1 MGNLAV
7 AEELA
12 GSDELE
18 ELYRL
23 DASDTEPEED
33 EEDEEEEPEE
43 EEMEP
48 RGIPHSH
55 MEQQAYVPGYAGDSY
70 TETCP
75 RLAGPNGA
83 RLQSA

>member
-23 DASDTEPEED
+23 DASETGPDED
-33 EEDEEEEPEE
+33 EDEDGEEDEEEEEDE
-43 EEMEP
+43 GEAEP
-48 RGIPHSH
+48 HGIPH
-55 MEQQAYVPGYAGDSY
+55 
-70 TETCP
+70 
-75 RLAGPNGA
+75 
-83 RLQSA
+83 

>member
-23 DASDTEPEED
+23 DASETGPEEEEEE

-48 RGIPHSH
+48 RGIPH
-55 MEQQAYVPGYAGDSY
+55 
-70 TETCP
+70 
-75 RLAGPNGA
+75 
-83 RLQSA
+83 

>member
-23 DASDTEPEED
+23 DASETG
-33 EEDEEEEPEE
+33 PEE
-43 EEMEP
+43 EEEEEEEEDEGEAEP
-48 RGIPHSH
+48 GGIPHGIPH
-55 MEQQAYVPGYAGDSY
+55 
-70 TETCP
+70 
-75 RLAGPNGA
+75 
-83 RLQSA
+83 

>member
-1 MGNLAV
+1 MLRVSPRTSFGGQESERITMGNLAV

-12 GSDELE
+12 GSDDLE

-23 DASDTEPEED
+23 DASETEPEEDEED

-48 RGIPHSH
+48 RGIPH
-55 MEQQAYVPGYAGDSY
+55 
-70 TETCP
+70 
-75 RLAGPNGA
+75 
-83 RLQSA
+83 

>member
-23 DASDTEPEED
+23 DASEAGP
-33 EEDEEEEPEE
+33 EEDEEEEEE
-43 EEMEP
+43 EEEAEP
-48 RGIPHSH
+48 QGIPH
-55 MEQQAYVPGYAGDSY
+55 
-70 TETCP
+70 
-75 RLAGPNGA
+75 
-83 RLQSA
+83 

>member
-1 MGNLAV
+1 MIIADRYDAARLPRTSFGGQESERITMGNLAV

-23 DASDTEPEED
+23 DASETEPEED

-48 RGIPHSH
+48 RGIPH
-55 MEQQAYVPGYAGDSY
+55 
-70 TETCP
+70 
-75 RLAGPNGA
+75 
-83 RLQSA
+83 

>member
-1 MGNLAV
+1 MLRVSPALPSGGQESERITMGNLAV

-23 DASDTEPEED
+23 DASETGP

-43 EEMEP
+43 AEEEEEP
-48 RGIPHSH
+48 RGMPH
-55 MEQQAYVPGYAGDSY
+55 
-70 TETCP
+70 
-75 RLAGPNGA
+75 
-83 RLQSA
+83 

>member
-23 DASDTEPEED
+23 DASETGPDED
-33 EEDEEEEPEE
+33 EDEEEEEE
-43 EEMEP
+43 EDEGDAEP
-48 RGIPHSH
+48 HGIPH
-55 MEQQAYVPGYAGDSY
+55 
-70 TETCP
+70 
-75 RLAGPNGA
+75 
-83 RLQSA
+83 